1 MSVPTA
7 AAPEV
12 EQAVRAALSGRRESA
27 LLAEPSVMAVAR
39 LLVTRCR
46 DAGIWVRTAV
56 GTLDRFAREVAGGDL
71 AGLLAAGR
79 EDASVAPRSLE
90 DIALRHPDLT
100 AGQLAALAFGPVLW
114 WTAAGVTV
122 PWRPL
127 GSSTTGSAAGP
138 LERGPHGRGPLGRG
152 SLDRWPLQ
160 SEPLPVPGTDPDVRL
175 LLLALI
181 GTGTTAPELLGIRVR
196 DAGSLDAAGQIVPD
210 LAAEPLALSF
220 PPDDGGPRRVTF
232 LPPDARVAL
241 LARVAERG
249 PLAPEDPL
257 LLPPDA
263 AAATTQAADAWSAAL
278 IEAGNDVNVALCRAT
293 GDFFR
298 EWGMPGARFAAG
310 SHSQVPLT

>member
-1 MSVPTA
+1 MTGT
-7 AAPEV
+7 E
-12 EQAVRAALSGRRESA
+12 EEVRAALAGRRESA

-56 GTLDRFAREVAGGDL
+56 GTLDRYAREAAGGDL

-79 EDASVAPRSLE
+79 EDASVAQRSLE

-100 AGQLAALAFGPVLW
+100 AGQLAALAFGPTLW
-114 WTAAGVTV
+114 WTAAGVAV
-122 PWRPL
+122 AWRPL
-127 GSSTTGSAAGP
+127 GNATVASAGRP
-138 LERGPHGRGPLGRG
+138 PQEPPERR
-152 SLDRWPLQ
+152 
-160 SEPLPVPGTDPDVRL
+160 PLPVPGTDPDVRL

-181 GTGTTAPELLGIRVR
+181 GSGTTAYELLGVRVG
-196 DAGSLDAAGQIVPD
+196 DAGSLDAAGEVVPD

-220 PPDDGGPRRVTF
+220 APEDGGPRRVTF
-232 LPPDARVAL
+232 LPPDARAAL
-241 LARVAERG
+241 LARLAERG

-257 LLPPDA
+257 LLPPDTA
-263 AAATTQAADAWSAAL
+263 VATAEAADAVSAAL

-298 EWGMPGARFAAG
+298 EWGMPGARFVARG
-310 SHSQVPLT
+310 HSQVPLT